1 MKGLTLWFD
10 AKKGYGVINTKK
22 GKNYFVHQ
30 SNILMDGFRKLE
42 EDDVVEFD
50 IGYGPNGKKQAVKVK
65 PVLTHQMIASK
76 LEKNNLYVTPITNNY
91 GNRAYLV
98 TDEDNVI
105 QNGEQG
111 FSFTELG
118 DYAGFDTEN
127 LYS

>member
-1 MKGLTLWFD
+1 MKGLILWFD

-30 SNILMDGFRKLE
+30 SNILMDGFRKLD

-50 IGYGPNGKKQAVKVK
+50 IGYGANGKRQAVKVK
-65 PVLTHQMIASK
+65 PVLTHQMIARI
-76 LEKNNLYVTPITNNY
+76 LEKNNLYITPITNQY

-98 TDEDNVI
+98 TDENDVI

-111 FSFTELG
+111 FSFYELG
-118 DYAGFDTEN
+118 AYAGFDTET
-127 LYS
+127 LYL